1 MVNLVKVGNEKDFG
15 KVAAYIVSSLVQT
28 SPRCVLGLATGGTP
42 VGLYRE
48 LIEIYNQGVITFEK
62 VKTYNLDEYVGLPS
76 DHPAS
81 YRTFMNEHLFN
92 HIDILPENT
101 HVPNGQADDP
111 DQECKRYDEMLSEA
125 VIDLQVLGI
134 GHNGH
139 IGFNEPDDQLTPG
152 THVVDLLPQT
162 REANARYFNSID
174 EVPERAITMGVGSIM
189 KARQILLMVRG
200 ADKAEIIHRALTGPI
215 TTLCPASLLQLHPNV
230 TVLMD
235 AEAGRLFQQ

>member
-1 MVNLVKVGNEKDFG
+1 MVNLVKVGNQNDFG
-15 KVAAYIVSSLVQT
+15 KVAAYIVSNLVQT
-28 SPRCVLGLATGGTP
+28 SPNAVLGLATGGTP
-42 VGLYRE
+42 VDLYKE
-48 LIEIYNQGVITFEK
+48 LIEIYNKGAISFEK
-62 VKTYNLDEYVGLPS
+62 VKTYNLDEYVGLPT

-101 HVPNGQADDP
+101 HVPNGQADNL
-111 DQECKRYDEMLSEA
+111 DQECQRYDEMLSKA

-139 IGFNEPDDQLTPG
+139 IGFNEPGQQLTPS
-152 THVVDLLPQT
+152 THVVDLLPET
-162 REANARYFNSID
+162 REANARYFNSVD
-174 EVPERAITMGVGSIM
+174 DVPQQAITMGVGSIM
-189 KARQILLMVRG
+189 KSKQILLMVRG
-200 ADKAEIIHRALTGPI
+200 ADKAEIVHRALTGPI

-235 AEAGRLFQQ
+235 AEAGRLFG

>member
-1 MVNLVKVGNEKDFG
+1 MVNLVKVSKQEDFG

-28 SPRCVLGLATGGTP
+28 SPRAVLGLATGGTP
-42 VGLYRE
+42 VDLYKE
-48 LIEIYNQGVITFEK
+48 LINIFNQGVISFSK
-62 VKTYNLDEYVGLPS
+62 VKTFNLDEYVGLPA

-81 YRTFMNEHLFN
+81 YRAFMNKHLFD
-92 HIDILPENT
+92 HIDIDMDNT
-101 HVPNGQADDP
+101 HVPNGQAADAA
-111 DQECKRYDEMLSEA
+111 QECSRYDAMLSES

-139 IGFNEPDDQLTPG
+139 IGFNEPADQLMPG
-152 THVVDLLPQT
+152 THVVDLLPET
-162 REANARYFNSID
+162 REANARYFQSVD
-174 EVPERAITMGVGSIM
+174 EVPAQAITMGVGTIM
-189 KARQILLMVRG
+189 KSRQILLMVRG

-235 AEAGRLFQQ
+235 GEAGRLFG